1 MVERLQITA
10 DHARFARRREVRCR
24 VLHEPAGAQN
34 VTSSRQVG
42 QRTFQQAKLVEQV
55 WPRRVGADSR
65 QHHELR
71 RQCFR
76 ERRAQRSDHRLGL
89 RKTGRWIEN
98 GRQHREGAADTC
110 ERRGERR
117 DLVEIGHRDVAAT
130 RRPRRALGGIANH
143 GTNRQ
148 ACVAERARNGAADL
162 PVTPVTAN
170 MLVPFL
176 ITLWGS
182 GVRRRSVPPRPPIE
196 RHATLPRAWFVANV
210 ARRDY

>member
-1 MVERLQITA
+1 MT
-10 DHARFARRREVRCR
+10 R
-24 VLHEPAGAQN
+24 V
-34 VTSSRQVG
+34 RQVG

-55 WPRRVGADSR
+55 WPCRVGADSR

-76 ERRAQRSDHRLGL
+76 ECRAQRSDHRLGL

-98 GRQHREGAADTC
+98 GRQHREGAVDAR

-130 RRPRRALGGIANH
+130 RRPRRTLGGIANH

-148 ACVAERARNGAADL
+148 ARVAKRARNSAADL
-162 PVTPVTAN
+162 AGDSGYSKHVSSFPHHAVG
-170 MLVPFL
+170 FG
-176 ITLWGS
+176 GS
-182 GVRRRSVPPRPPIE
+182 PRQRP
-196 RHATLPRAWFVANV
+196 AASS
-210 ARRDY
+210 D

>member
-1 MVERLQITA
+1 M
-10 DHARFARRREVRCR
+10 
-24 VLHEPAGAQN
+24 
-34 VTSSRQVG
+34 TSSRQVG
-42 QRTFQQAKLVEQV
+42 QRTLQQAKLVEQV

-71 RQCFR
+71 RQCFH
-76 ERRAQRSDHRLGL
+76 ERRGYLFFFCPQRSDHRLGF

-130 RRPRRALGGIANH
+130 RLPRRALGSIANH

-148 ACVAERARNGAADL
+148 ACVAKRARNGAADL
-162 PVTPVTAN
+162 AGDSSYSKHISSFPC
-170 MLVPFL
+170 
-176 ITLWGS
+176 
-182 GVRRRSVPPRPPIE
+182 GVRVSPPQRPPIE
-196 RHATLPRAWFVANV
+196 RHAALPGLGSWRMWHAGTTDRSANMSKHP
-210 ARRDY
+210 